1 MTYNISVDINNKQ
14 NLINP
19 LLYGSFAEHLGK
31 CIYGGIWVGENS
43 SIKNE
48 RGFRIDVLDC
58 LKEIEL
64 PVIRWPGGCFA
75 DTYHWIDGVGPKN
88 KRPRRYNLWWKQPES
103 NAFGTDEFM
112 QLCHLLNSEPY
123 MAINVGSGSVQEAL
137 NWIEYCNSSKNTEFA
152 ELRVKNGHPKP
163 YNVKYWGIGNENW
176 GCGGA
181 MSPEYYADLYRR
193 FATYIRQQTDSNVK
207 LIACGSN
214 TDFDDW
220 DERVLKNI
228 QTKYFDLIDFI
239 SLHVYTGWNIEQ
251 NNLSEQDYYKIIKD
265 ISITKNKIE
274 KAIQLCNIY
283 SKNKNIKVI
292 LDEWGLWYKEATV
305 NNGLFQEGLLLD
317 AIFAAL
323 NFHLLH
329 NYSDDLFMTNLAQAV
344 NVLQSFILTRGNNI
358 VRTPTYYLYK
368 MYKPHRGKRVVKL
381 NSNLPKIK
389 LTDDDYV
396 NALSIS
402 GSISEDNKEIFI
414 TIVNID
420 LEKDYYI
427 NLNSFPNYSLID
439 AFVLTANDFRERNNF
454 FSPNTIMLVKREKN
468 DLKDILIKK
477 HSVNS
482 FLFKKI

>member
-1 MTYNISVDINNKQ
+1 LTFNY
-14 NLINP
+14 
-19 LLYGSFAEHLGK
+19 
-31 CIYGGIWVGENS
+31 
-43 SIKNE
+43 
-48 RGFRIDVLDC
+48 
-58 LKEIEL
+58 
-64 PVIRWPGGCFA
+64 
-75 DTYHWIDGVGPKN
+75 
-88 KRPRRYNLWWKQPES
+88 
-103 NAFGTDEFM
+103 
-112 QLCHLLNSEPY
+112 
-123 MAINVGSGSVQEAL
+123 
-137 NWIEYCNSSKNTEFA
+137 
-152 ELRVKNGHPKP
+152 
-163 YNVKYWGIGNENW
+163 
-176 GCGGA
+176 
-181 MSPEYYADLYRR
+181 
-193 FATYIRQQTDSNVK
+193 FATK
-207 LIACGSN
+207 HA
-214 TDFDDW
+214 
-220 DERVLKNI
+220 
-228 QTKYFDLIDFI
+228 
-239 SLHVYTGWNIEQ
+239 
-251 NNLSEQDYYKIIKD
+251 
-265 ISITKNKIE
+265 KNKIE

-323 NFHLLH
+323 NFHLFH

-344 NVLQSFILTRGNNI
+344 NVLQSFILTIGNNI

-396 NALSIS
+396 DALSIS
-402 GSISEDNKEIFI
+402 GSISEDDKEIFI

-439 AFVLTANDFRERNNF
+439 AFVLTANDIRERNNF

>member
-112 QLCHLLNSEPY
+112 QLCNLLNSEPY
-123 MAINVGSGSVQEAL
+123 LAINVGSGSVQEAL

-152 ELRVKNGHPKP
+152 ELRVKNGHRKP

-283 SKNKNIKVI
+283 SKNKNLKVI
-292 LDEWGLWYKEATV
+292 LDEWGLWYK
-305 NNGLFQEGLLLD
+305 
-317 AIFAAL
+317 
-323 NFHLLH
+323 
-329 NYSDDLFMTNLAQAV
+329 
-344 NVLQSFILTRGNNI
+344 
-358 VRTPTYYLYK
+358 
-368 MYKPHRGKRVVKL
+368 
-381 NSNLPKIK
+381 
-389 LTDDDYV
+389 
-396 NALSIS
+396 
-402 GSISEDNKEIFI
+402 
-414 TIVNID
+414 
-420 LEKDYYI
+420 
-427 NLNSFPNYSLID
+427 
-439 AFVLTANDFRERNNF
+439 
-454 FSPNTIMLVKREKN
+454 
-468 DLKDILIKK
+468 
-477 HSVNS
+477 
-482 FLFKKI
+482 